1 MISAKVMPKKYLLP
15 LLSVLLLA
23 SLSAC
28 EDYLG
33 ERTDLDF
40 IDIPP
45 DNSIRQV
52 AYVPILPVLNQFDRP
67 TDLTTGFDELV
78 YAVDAGREEVVAM
91 DESGRILA
99 RRKVPGAT
107 SVAQDRKFDLLVVG
121 TKDTLYQAGGKDTL
135 LTLSCI
141 YRLRMINGDG
151 YNLAD
156 AEVVNQVIHPFYYTQ
171 SNPIDKT
178 VDQVR
183 FQNIAVIGDN
193 QDPQGNNQYYVT
205 RSGAGSSGPLG
216 PNDAVL
222 YFNNQ
227 DQFISPISV
236 NTSSGVFND
245 YFQQPS
251 GIVTLTQPPQFT
263 AQGGRDFIYTSTDPD
278 NNLKVQYIQFIEGQF
293 GAQYEP
299 RILASSDTTQA
310 DRFINEPNRFEK
322 PVDITLAGDGSQYI
336 FVTDTRTDS
345 LYQFSFNGYE
355 GILPPPASGIDRFVR
370 ASFGGTGSSPT
381 QFRDPSAVAYFNEIL
396 YVADAGNGRILR
408 FKLTLDFE

>member
-1 MISAKVMPKKYLLP
+1 
-15 LLSVLLLA
+15 
-23 SLSAC
+23 
-28 EDYLG
+28 
-33 ERTDLDF
+33 
-40 IDIPP
+40 
-45 DNSIRQV
+45 
-52 AYVPILPVLNQFDRP
+52 
-67 TDLTTGFDELV
+67 
-78 YAVDAGREEVVAM
+78 
-91 DESGRILA
+91 
-99 RRKVPGAT
+99 
-107 SVAQDRKFDLLVVG
+107 
-121 TKDTLYQAGGKDTL
+121 
-135 LTLSCI
+135 
-141 YRLRMINGDG
+141 
-151 YNLAD
+151 
-156 AEVVNQVIHPFYYTQ
+156 
-171 SNPIDKT
+171 
-178 VDQVR
+178 
-183 FQNIAVIGDN
+183 
-193 QDPQGNNQYYVT
+193 VT

-381 QFRDPSAVAYFNEIL
+381 HFRDPSAVAYFNEIL